1 MTEKNM
7 TDTVNWL
14 RPSEDAG
21 ERITVPTHIMRQ
33 AVDEI
38 MALREEVR
46 LLREEVRNP
55 PKTELSEGAKNQ
67 REYLRD
73 QAMKKGVA
81 YD

>member
-1 MTEKNM
+1 MTEKNI

-21 ERITVPTHIMRQ
+21 ERVTVPTHIMRQ

-46 LLREEVRNP
+46 LLREEMRTP
-55 PKTELSEGAKNQ
+55 PKIKLSEGVRNQ
-67 REYLRD
+67 GEYLRD
-73 QAMKKGVA
+73 QALKRGVA